1 MRCLPME
8 TGVIDLAGIMR
19 RLAAIGY
26 DGPVMAEPFSQRINS
41 LAATDP
47 MGAARTVSDAMDA
60 MWKAAGLRT

>member
-1 MRCLPME
+1 
-8 TGVIDLAGIMR
+8 MR